1 MDPRADLREA
11 TERNAREAREER
23 EAAEK
28 AAAQAAKGQVEA
40 VAKAQREAATTET
53 EAESSRSQPPLLAI
67 PLRAVAPNTS
77 LPLAEEIVQDP
88 PLLERGEDPV
98 ALAGR
103 APPAAPTRVGQ
114 GGQPSAA
121 PKEPAG
127 GEPEDRAG
135 LEVRPVMRRHAGGG
149 AAPPES
155 HRAAGVGQPAG
166 DLEVASSAVSEW
178 TPIGGTGELEAAAQ
192 GVRSR
197 LQAQAALLQQF
208 TQEFLST
215 RATIRVSPSFL
226 AALLS

>member
-28 AAAQAAKGQVEA
+28 AAAQAAREQA
-40 VAKAQREAATTET
+40 DAAAKAQAEAATAET
-53 EAESSRSQPPLLAI
+53 EAEGSHNQTPLLAI
-67 PLRAVAPNTS
+67 PLRAVAPDTP

-88 PLLERGEDPV
+88 PLMERREDLV
-98 ALAGR
+98 AFTRR
-103 APPAAPTRVGQ
+103 APPAAPTGAGQ
-114 GGQPSAA
+114 GGQSSAA
-121 PKEPAG
+121 PEEPAG

-135 LEVRPVMRRHAGGG
+135 LEVQPVMRRRAGGG
-149 AAPPES
+149 AAPSES
-155 HRAAGVGQPAG
+155 RRVAGAGQSVEALEAASTAT
-166 DLEVASSAVSEW
+166 SEW
-178 TPIGGTGELEAAAQ
+178 TPSGGTGELNVAAQ